1 MTKVSACLFVF
12 QQVQYLLLLTSVS
25 VKEFASILANNNN
38 NNNNN
43 KLERHQL
50 LKEEISKMKV
60 TVVNEALGAVSKG
73 FENRS
78 AHEVGVNLE
87 KSFIRNSTYH

>member
-1 MTKVSACLFVF
+1 MTTIKN
-12 QQVQYLLLLTSVS
+12 
-25 VKEFASILANNNN
+25 INDNDNNNN
-38 NNNNN
+38 NNNNGNN

-78 AHEVGVNLE
+78 AHEIGVNLE
-87 KSFIRNSTYH
+87 KSFIRNSTYHLDKLSL

>member
-25 VKEFASILANNNN
+25 VKEFASILLNNNN

-43 KLERHQL
+43 N
-50 LKEEISKMKV
+50 
-60 TVVNEALGAVSKG
+60 NENDNDNNK
-73 FENRS
+73 
-78 AHEVGVNLE
+78 
-87 KSFIRNSTYH
+87 KY